1 MTQAE
6 QPAAPGAPSASR
18 LARNTIF
25 SAVGEGSNLL
35 LFLLGFLAAR
45 WLAPL
50 AFGQYSAAFA
60 YVGLFRMLPDLGMS
74 YASTL
79 AISRD
84 RSQALRLVSNL
95 LGFQAVLSLLTLALC
110 LSLGRVLFE
119 GVTWTAVLLLSLDLV
134 LKAVKSTLR
143 WLLKSFER
151 FGAEAV
157 SLAAER
163 VAILVLGIA
172 ALRGGYGVV
181 GFVLVFALVRVVDT
195 AGLALWVRA
204 RVLAVEPACDGALWW
219 ELLRRGLPYAYAG
232 AAILM
237 FFQVDQVMLERMRGA
252 AEVGYYGAPVRVLE
266 GLTLV
271 PRVLGYAL
279 IPTMAALHPASPGTI
294 AALYGRGSKYLLLV
308 GLPIALFGLL
318 MSEPFVLFVFGPE
331 YGPSAAASRLLL
343 PAAVFMFLSNFGETA
358 LACIDRWRTIVV
370 VSTAALA
377 LNVGLNLLW
386 IPHYGF
392 EGAAWATLAT
402 EGTYFVLGAIALF
415 AYGYRISWLRLSVR
429 PLAAAAAFA
438 AVLWLTRGLGLFPAS
453 ALASLTW
460 VVATFALG
468 VWDQKEKDLAH
479 SLVRRLL
486 ALGGAV

>member
-1 MTQAE
+1 
-6 QPAAPGAPSASR
+6 
-18 LARNTIF
+18 
-25 SAVGEGSNLL
+25 V
-35 LFLLGFLAAR
+35 
-45 WLAPL
+45 

-84 RSQALRLVSNL
+84 RSRALRLVSNL
-95 LGFQAVLSLLTLALC
+95 LGFQAVLSVVTLVLC
-110 LSLGRVLFE
+110 LSLGRALFE
-119 GVTWTAVLLLSLDLV
+119 GVTWTAVLVLSLDLV

-157 SLAAER
+157 SLAVER
-163 VAILVLGIA
+163 VAILALGIA

-181 GFVLVFALVRVVDT
+181 GFVLVFALVRVFDT
-195 AGLALWVRA
+195 AGLALWVRS
-204 RVLAVEPACDGALWW
+204 RVIPVAPAYDAALWW
-219 ELLRRGLPYAYAG
+219 ELLRKGLPYAYAG

-237 FFQVDQVMLERMRGA
+237 FFQVDQVMLEQMRGA

-271 PRVLGYAL
+271 PRILGYAL
-279 IPTMAALHPASPGTI
+279 IPTMAALHPASPATI
-294 AALYGRGSKYLLLV
+294 AALYGRGSKYLLLA
-308 GLPIALFGLL
+308 GLPIGLFGVL
-318 MSEPFVLFVFGPE
+318 MSEPFMLLLFGPD
-331 YGPSAAASRLLL
+331 YGPSAVASRLLL
-343 PAAVFMFLSNFGETA
+343 PSAIFMFLSNFGETA
-358 LACIDRWRTIVV
+358 LACVDRWRTIVA

-386 IPHYGF
+386 IPRYGF

-402 EGTYFVLGAIALF
+402 EGTYFTLGALALF

-429 PLAAAAAFA
+429 PVAAAAAFA
-438 AVLWLTRGLGLFPAS
+438 AVLWLTRDLGLLPAS
-453 ALASLTW
+453 ALASAAW
-460 VVATFALG
+460 VAATFALG
-468 VWDQKEKDLAH
+468 VWDQKEKDLARAFA
-479 SLVRRLL
+479 SRLL
-486 ALGGAV
+486 PTR